1 MQSYSAKLCRGSR
14 DPTNLLNFHRKRT
27 PLYLSVA
34 NSLTPT
40 LSVHISEEDDFV
52 ALQYLSHRVN
62 INLTTGIQSLHSI
75 YAKQASMSGYLST
88 LTTSLFLP
96 AVSVTRSESGLLSSC
111 VVTRDKLTSQPPPPP
126 ALPPGKAI
134 QPSNLLLSFTT
145 MKANPVS
152 HSAN

>member
-1 MQSYSAKLCRGSR
+1 
-14 DPTNLLNFHRKRT
+14 
-27 PLYLSVA
+27 
-34 NSLTPT
+34 
-40 LSVHISEEDDFV
+40 
-52 ALQYLSHRVN
+52 
-62 INLTTGIQSLHSI
+62 
-75 YAKQASMSGYLST
+75 MSGYLST

-111 VVTRDKLTSQPPPPP
+111 VVTRYKLTSRSPPTP

-134 QPSNLLLSFTT
+134 QLSNLLLSFTT